1 MKSEIEHSVSQLKW
15 NDTPKF
21 NNNSPSLLW
30 KHDSTVSTDVYLG
43 RVTSIAYLKK
53 KSQYSR
59 FPVELQIHD
68 YILCR
73 VRRTF
78 ALNDQSLRGQTPRK
92 WKK

>member
-53 KSQYSR
+53 N
-59 FPVELQIHD
+59 
-68 YILCR
+68 
-73 VRRTF
+73 
-78 ALNDQSLRGQTPRK
+78 LNIPGSLLSFKYMTTSCAE
-92 WKK
+92 